1 MLDRIVM
8 PRLGNKAWISWASVN
23 CYLLRVTMDLDPYG
37 IVQHS
42 RDMDL
47 LAHF

>member
-23 CYLLRVTMDLDPYG
+23 CHLLMVTTDLDPYG